1 MLKWA
6 QIGLF
11 KWFCCAIRHK

>member
-11 KWFCCAIRHK
+11 KWFCYAIRHK